1 MNTRINMPRTAGVLA
16 VIAAGALT
24 GFGAAFAA
32 AATNDR
38 EGPDERTPP
47 TELVEYARDHDL
59 SGLSPASLQPS
70 TSSAY
75 DDLDQIEEYARSA
88 GLTGL
93 SPASLHATEPN
104 P

>member
-1 MNTRINMPRTAGVLA
+1 MPRTAGVLA
-16 VIAAGALT
+16 VIAAGALA
-24 GFGAAFAA
+24 GLGAAFAA

-38 EGPDERTPP
+38 EGPDDHTPP
-47 TELVEYARDHDL
+47 SELVEYARDHDL

-70 TSSAY
+70 KTSVY
-75 DDLDQIEEYARSA
+75 GDLDQIEDFARSA

-93 SPASLHATEPN
+93 SPASLHDTEPN